1 MYGTTAQGVKGL
13 IDRDLAE
20 VVANLRAVLPGGKAK
35 LAAWDLGEVVTN
47 LLAVLKD
54 GEAKRAFRP
63 GWHLNTTW
71 TLAAL
76 LCAWAGRSDAPGPR
90 KRRKRKS

>member
-1 MYGTTAQGVKGL
+1 VYGIAEKAVKAL
-13 IDRDLAE
+13 VDRDLEE

-35 LAAWDLGEVVTN
+35 LAAWDLGQVVAN
-47 LLAVLKD
+47 LVAVLKD
-54 GEAKRAFRP
+54 GEGKRAFRA
-63 GWHLNTTW
+63 GWHLDTTY

-90 KRRKRKS
+90 KRRKRKQ